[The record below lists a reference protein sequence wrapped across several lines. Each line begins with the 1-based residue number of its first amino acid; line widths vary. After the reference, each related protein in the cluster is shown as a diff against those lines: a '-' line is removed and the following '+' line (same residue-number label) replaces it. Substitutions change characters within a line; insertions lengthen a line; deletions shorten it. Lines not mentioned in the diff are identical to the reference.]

1 MRRTAADTA
10 ASRPPAP
17 VLVGPARLFLWLA
30 GRTPWSL
37 AGSVLFGVIWV
48 GCQAVWPVL
57 LGRAVDAG
65 ATGFGPHL
73 VGPLLALLALVVS
86 QSTAGSFNYRL
97 SFVTYLRTSV
107 VLSRVIGRQVTRV
120 GRGIE
125 QGTSS
130 GEVVVEATMD
140 SMRIARVF
148 DLLPRLVGA
157 ALAWV
162 GVTLALFA
170 SSTALGLVGLVSV
183 PAACAVL
190 AFLVKPLSSKQGD
203 QRGLLGGLT
212 ALGSDA
218 AGGLRVLRG
227 IGGEREFASRYRD
240 RSQEVR
246 HAGVRVAKIAAWLG
260 SAQIV
265 LPGLVVA
272 LVVTTGASLVL
283 GGRWSAGQ
291 LVTAYGFS
299 AFLVLPISTG
309 VEAIATITAASVSAR
324 RVLQF
329 LRVEPLVDDP
339 AAPLSPPPGSSI
351 TDTASGL
358 VIRPGLLTAVVSA
371 DAEGAARLVR
381 RLGRYDDAALAATP
395 VLWGETPLQDMSV
408 AESRAR
414 LLVAEPITH
423 LFSGPLIDGLDPHGA
438 EERDGETR
446 RRRVSAAID
455 AAAAEDVVAARPD
468 GLQDVVNERG
478 RSFSGGERQR
488 LGLAR
493 ALLQDPEVLVLIEP
507 TSAVD
512 ARTEQLIAERLADYR
527 RGKTTVVVSASP
539 LVVGQAD
546 EIAVLEAG
554 RVLVQGSPERL
565 HSSSGSDAEKF
576 RSIVYRGETEE
587 TDAAPH
593 R

>member
-1 MRRTAADTA
+1 MANPT
-10 ASRPPAP
+10 
-17 VLVGPARLFLWLA
+17 RLLFWLG
-30 GRTPWSL
+30 GRTPASI
-37 AGSVLFGVIWV
+37 AGSILFGVIWV

-57 LGRAVDAG
+57 LGNAVDAG
-65 ATGFGPHL
+65 ATGFGAHL
-73 VGPLLALLALVVS
+73 LLPLLALLALVLT
-86 QSTAGSFNYRL
+86 QSTAGSLNYRL
-97 SFVTYLRTSV
+97 SFLSYLRTSV
-107 VLSRVIGRQVTRV
+107 VLSRLIGRSVTRV
-120 GRGIE
+120 GRAIE
-125 QGTSS
+125 QGSSS

-140 SMRIARVF
+140 SMRVARVF

-170 SSTALGLVGLVSV
+170 SSPALGLVGLISV
-183 PAACAVL
+183 PAACALL
-190 AFLVKPLSSKQGD
+190 AFLVKPLTSKQGD

-227 IGGEREFASRYRD
+227 IGGEREFASRYRA

-246 HAGVRVAKIAAWLG
+246 YAGVKVAKVAAWLG

-265 LPGLVVA
+265 LPGLVIA
-272 LVVTTGASLVL
+272 LVVTYGASLVL
-283 GGRWSAGQ
+283 DGRWSAGE

-309 VEAIATITAASVSAR
+309 VEAIATLTAASVSAR
-324 RVLQF
+324 RVLEF
-329 LRVEPLVDDP
+329 LRVEPLVTDP
-339 AAPLSPPPGSSI
+339 VQPVSPPRGSTI

-358 VIRPGLLTAVVSA
+358 VVRPGRLTAVVSA
-371 DAEGAARLVR
+371 DAEAGARLVR

-395 VLWGETPLQDMSV
+395 VLWGGIPLQELRVDE
-408 AESRAR
+408 ARER

-423 LFSGPLIDGLDPHGA
+423 LFSGPLIDGLDPHGTGD
-438 EERDGETR
+438 EEGR
-446 RRRVSAAID
+446 RRRVLAAIT

-468 GLQDVVNERG
+468 GLRDVVNERG

-546 EIAVLEAG
+546 EVAVLEAG
-554 RVLVQGSPERL
+554 RVLVQDSPAIL
-565 HSSSGSDAEKF
+565 HAASGPDAEKF

-587 TDAAPH
+587 TDAAP
-593 R
+593 RR